1 MNSIHKINIFL
12 ICLIPVFLISG
23 PFIPDLV
30 VTYLG
35 LFFLFLCIYNNN
47 YKAYKNFPFFFFL
60 LLYIYLNINSLF
72 SFNPNI
78 SFQSSIPY
86 FRIVLFIFCLSFY
99 IKKSHDFLKFF
110 YFITYLSFSFLLIDS
125 IFQYFTSYNIFN
137 YKIDGSL
144 RISSFFGKEL
154 IMGSYVSRLLPV
166 LIAISY
172 LMNSNIRNYLN
183 ITLLVISGTLI
194 ILSGERL
201 SALYFIVVLIFYFI
215 IEFSK
220 KNLFLLFISITLF
233 SFILFSNQSSFQRII
248 IHTYNQIKQSDRII
262 GFSQRH
268 VMHYFTAYE
277 MFLEKKILGQGL
289 KSFRYLCENDNYLQE
304 IIKKNKK
311 YEIVA
316 KDDGYIEFR
325 REIGNHQTRIM
336 NVVYKNNTKIE
347 YINNYNRYWYQK
359 DKDLYYEK
367 KIDWDNLDS
376 YFINKDEKYYIG
388 PKYNFTKDDRLFI
401 NYDLG
406 GRCNTHPHNIYMQ
419 FLSEIGVLGFLF
431 FLFLF
436 FYVVFKLLKILFKFV
451 RNSFLEKYE
460 KTNFFLL
467 LSIFLAMFPLLPSGS
482 YFNNWMLIISYLP
495 IGIYL
500 ALSKET

>member
-1 MNSIHKINIFL
+1 
-12 ICLIPVFLISG
+12 
-23 PFIPDLV
+23 
-30 VTYLG
+30 
-35 LFFLFLCIYNNN
+35 
-47 YKAYKNFPFFFFL
+47 
-60 LLYIYLNINSLF
+60 
-72 SFNPNI
+72 
-78 SFQSSIPY
+78 
-86 FRIVLFIFCLSFY
+86 
-99 IKKSHDFLKFF
+99 
-110 YFITYLSFSFLLIDS
+110 
-125 IFQYFTSYNIFN
+125 
-137 YKIDGSL
+137 
-144 RISSFFGKEL
+144 
-154 IMGSYVSRLLPV
+154 MGSYVSRLLPV